1 MTSGDHRPETVGRK
15 VKRRAVDFGYGQSQ
29 LERAMDEMPPSIRK
43 NAEELR
49 KLRLSQPWTSY
60 AQALKQC
67 RAVELR
73 AAAASE
79 RVGEPRVSGSVT
91 AGMSDVEFEAW
102 LVAQGAV
109 PMSEERRGS
118 LNLGGNGTE

>member
-1 MTSGDHRPETVGRK
+1 MLQSD
-15 VKRRAVDFGYGQSQ
+15 RAVDFGYGQSQ
-29 LERAMDEMPPSIRK
+29 LGRAMDEIPPSIRK

-67 RAVELR
+67 QAVELR

-79 RVGEPRVSGSVT
+79 RVGEPRVSRSVT
-91 AGMSDVEFEAW
+91 AGKSDAEFEAW
-102 LVAQGAV
+102 LAAQAAV

-118 LNLGGNGTE
+118 LNLGGNSTE